1 MCFLPQLP
9 EVTVLLHTHQVTGI
23 VVRLE
28 FKTTTGSCGKT
39 QFYDELKK
47 NNLQN
52 LKKEESS
59 LLLCFQ
65 I

>member
-28 FKTTTGSCGKT
+28 FKTTTEA
-39 QFYDELKK
+39 YEK
-47 NNLQN
+47 N
-52 LKKEESS
+52 E
-59 LLLCFQ
+59 
-65 I
+65 

>member
-1 MCFLPQLP
+1 
-9 EVTVLLHTHQVTGI
+9 VTGI